1 MDDGVA
7 VAMHGASDGT
17 ALRRLESALA
27 VTVTVCHSVEVS
39 TSDLVTTT
47 RSVETIVLHSV
58 VSATFE
64 TSVEYAVVY
73 SVVVSQSVTHV
84 LNHYQSAQNKQRLG
98 GYPTYTLH
106 IQAPSATY
114 VDAQKLSFG
123 QHHATVESTVSKQQ
137 TESSL
142 Q

>member
-1 MDDGVA
+1 MQ
-7 VAMHGASDGT
+7 GASDGT

-64 TSVEYAVVY
+64 TSVE
-73 SVVVSQSVTHV
+73 
-84 LNHYQSAQNKQRLG
+84 
-98 GYPTYTLH
+98 
-106 IQAPSATY
+106 
-114 VDAQKLSFG
+114 
-123 QHHATVESTVSKQQ
+123 
-137 TESSL
+137 
-142 Q
+142 